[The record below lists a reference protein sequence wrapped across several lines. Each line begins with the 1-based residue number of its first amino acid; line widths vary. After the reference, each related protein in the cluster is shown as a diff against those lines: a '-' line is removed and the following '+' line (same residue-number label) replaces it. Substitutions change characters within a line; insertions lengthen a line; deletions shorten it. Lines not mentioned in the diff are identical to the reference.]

1 MADKSSFSFDI
12 QKSCGTISESSKGWT
27 KELNLVSWN
36 DRKPKYDIR
45 EWNPNHERLGKGIT
59 MSEDELRKLGKL
71 INEEIRKLDRG
82 VSDAVDYDEL

>member
-1 MADKSSFSFDI
+1 MADKSSFTFDI
-12 QKSCGTISESSKGWT
+12 QKSRGTISESSKGWT

-36 DRKPKYDIR
+36 GRKPKYDIR
-45 EWNPNHERLGKGIT
+45 EWSPDHDKLGKGIT
-59 MSEDELRKLGKL
+59 LSEDELRQLGKL